1 MEGELYFSLIAIN
14 KKTNKAIGI
23 NISGMEINQG
33 ETYDLRYD
41 DEISKLVIYDSGFSI
56 YETGY
61 SHTGEI
67 TFFKFDD
74 INGIVSGT
82 FWFDAINE
90 EGEVVE
96 IREGRFDMKYN

>member
-1 MEGELYFSLIAIN
+1 M
-14 KKTNKAIGI
+14 IGI
-23 NISGMEINQG
+23 FLRDQKIIEG
-33 ETYDLRYD
+33 ETYYL
-41 DEISKLVIYDSGFSI
+41 ISEGEFANFAIYNKNIIEFQTNSEFS
-56 YETGY
+56 
-61 SHTGEI
+61 GEI
-67 TFFKFDD
+67 KFTKFDD